1 MFKYKSLHTERNWFS
16 MLFSIMSRTLCDK
29 ESGVPLLYLKQTFG
43 FHIYVYAD
51 KNRSNMLMEAKYKK
65 ATLYEW
71 EVSEVGGK
79 FLANVKSDLWGT
91 AKMWGAEV
99 MKITDRAGKEI
110 MFLEREKKTVAKH
123 IIDNMSDLYNPVHN
137 YQILN
142 SKKELVADIK
152 GKHGIFKSFYDF
164 DCKGGTEDEKNL
176 ALAVFAIMTLMLKK

>member
-16 MLFSIMSRTLCDK
+16 ALFSIMSRTVLDK
-29 ESGVPLLYLKQTFG
+29 DSGQPVLFFKQTFG
-43 FHIYVYAD
+43 FHIHVFSD
-51 KNRSNMLMEAKYKK
+51 KEKTNMILEAKYKK

-71 EVSEVGGK
+71 EVYNAGK
-79 FLANVKSDLWGT
+79 KLLANVKSDIWGT

-99 MKITDRAGKEI
+99 MKVTNAAGKEI
-110 MFLEREKKTVAKH
+110 MFFQQEKGTVAKH
-123 IIDNMSDLYNPVHN
+123 IVDNMIDIYNPVHN

-164 DCKGGTEDEKNL
+164 DCKGGNEDEKEL